1 MSFIYE
7 YRGNIIENRH
17 AVSVAVVNASGKLVA
32 YAGNPGLQA
41 HMRSSAKPF
50 QTQALFLSGAVKHFG
65 FTQKEIALASASHM
79 GTPEHVEVAQGM
91 LTKLGLS
98 FENLACGI
106 HAPADYESRKTL
118 EASGQKPSTIHNNCS
133 GKHSGMLSVALM
145 LKAPLEGYEKLEHPV
160 QQLNLQ
166 TIKDLSGIEDIP
178 WGIDGCSV
186 PTFVLPLENAARM
199 FAFLAEPQKAPT
211 TYQEGL
217 EGTFQAIKAF
227 PIMVAGHEE
236 LDTVLIQGLSEAVS
250 KGGAE
255 GYEGVALRD
264 TPYGPLGVVFK
275 VEDGN
280 SVVRGT
286 AVVKVLELLGQ
297 DTTALEKWRHPII
310 YNHRKIETGYIT
322 ADIDLTWV

>member
-7 YRGNIIENRH
+7 YRGNTIENRH
-17 AVSVAVVNASGKLVA
+17 AVSVAVVNASGKLIA
-32 YAGNPGLQA
+32 YAGNPKLQA

-50 QTQALFLSGAVKHFG
+50 QTQALFLSGAAKHFG
-65 FTQKEIALASASHM
+65 LTLKEIALVSASHE
-79 GTPEHVEVAQGM
+79 GTPEHVEVAQGI
-91 LTKLGLS
+91 LNKLGLS
-98 FENLACGI
+98 FEHLACGI
-106 HAPADYESRKTL
+106 HAPANYESRKAL
-118 EASGQKPSTIHNNCS
+118 EASGQKPTTIHNNCS

-145 LKAPLEGYEKLEHPV
+145 LKAPLEGYENIQHPV

-166 TIKDLSGIEDIP
+166 TIKDLSGLTDIP

-199 FAFLAEPQKAPT
+199 FAFLADLQKAPAK
-211 TYQEGL
+211 YQEGL
-217 EGTFQAIKAF
+217 ESTFQAMKAF
-227 PIMVAGHEE
+227 PVMVAGHGE
-236 LDTVLIQGLSEAVS
+236 LDTVLTEGLPEAVS

-280 SVVRGT
+280 SGVRGT

-297 DTTALEKWRHPII
+297 DITALEKWRQPIL
-310 YNHRKIETGYIT
+310 YNHRKIETGYTTTNIN
-322 ADIDLTWV
+322 LTWV